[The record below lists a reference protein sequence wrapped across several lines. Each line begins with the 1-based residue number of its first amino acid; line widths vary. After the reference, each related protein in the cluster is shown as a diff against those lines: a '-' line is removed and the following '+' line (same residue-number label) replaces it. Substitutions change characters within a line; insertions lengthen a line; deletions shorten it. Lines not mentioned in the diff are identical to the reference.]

1 MSVAYFGTAPFGA
14 DVLRRLAE
22 RGRVEVGIVVSQPD
36 RPSGRGRSLAPPPV
50 AEAARELGLELVQ
63 TEDAS
68 AQPPVADAGIVVA
81 FGQILRPPLLGA
93 YPLVNLHPSRLPRW
107 RGAAP
112 VERAIMAG
120 DAETAVAAIEV
131 APELDAGPILG
142 EELIA
147 IGADDDAGAVRA
159 RALELGVPLLE
170 RALLERP
177 RPRRQAEEGV
187 TYAHKIT
194 GADRVLDWSRPAIEL
209 DRHVRA
215 LSPHI
220 GSRCEV
226 DGRPIVVW
234 RARLQESSLAAGEI
248 GPPLVVGTGDG
259 GLEILELQP
268 AGKRRMAAAEYLR
281 GLREPPKLAS

>member
-14 DVLRRLAE
+14 DVLRRLVE

-131 APELDAGPILG
+131 AQELDAGPILG

-177 RPRRQAEEGV
+177 EPRPQAEEGV

-209 DRHVRA
+209 DRQVRG

-226 DGRPIVVW
+226 DGRPVVVW

-259 GLEILELQP
+259 GLDILELQP

>member
-1 MSVAYFGTAPFGA
+1 VNVAYFGTAPFGA
-14 DVLRRLAE
+14 DVLRRLVE
-22 RGRVEVGIVVSQPD
+22 GGRVEVGVVVSQPD

-50 AEAARELGLELVQ
+50 AVAARELGIELRQ
-63 TEDAS
+63 TENAS
-68 AQPPVADAGIVVA
+68 AEPPDAEAGVVVA

-120 DAETAVAAIEV
+120 DDETAVAAIEV
-131 APELDAGPILG
+131 APELDAGPILA
-142 EELIA
+142 EAAIA
-147 IGADDDAGAVRA
+147 IGPGDDAGAVRA

-170 RALLERP
+170 QALLGHPVP
-177 RPRRQAEEGV
+177 RMQPEEGI

-194 GADRVLDWSRPAIEL
+194 GADRVLDWSRPAVEL
-209 DRHVRA
+209 DRVVRA
-215 LSPHI
+215 LAPHI
-220 GSRCEV
+220 GARCQV
-226 DGRPIVVW
+226 DGRPVVVW
-234 RARLQESSLAAGEI
+234 RARPADAGLAAGMI

-281 GLREPPKLAS
+281 GLREPPRLAS

>member
-1 MSVAYFGTAPFGA
+1 
-14 DVLRRLAE
+14 
-22 RGRVEVGIVVSQPD
+22 
-36 RPSGRGRSLAPPPV
+36 
-50 AEAARELGLELVQ
+50 
-63 TEDAS
+63 
-68 AQPPVADAGIVVA
+68 
-81 FGQILRPPLLGA
+81 
-93 YPLVNLHPSRLPRW
+93 
-107 RGAAP
+107 
-112 VERAIMAG
+112 MAG
-120 DAETAVAAIEV
+120 DAQTAVAAIEV
-131 APELDAGPILG
+131 AQELDAGPILG

>member
-14 DVLRRLAE
+14 DVLRRLVE

-226 DGRPIVVW
+226 DGRPVVVW

-268 AGKRRMAAAEYLR
+268 AGKQRMAAAEYLR